1 MTVKTEDAAAGRS
14 GARASGRGPGQTGTV
29 GQLSRADRVARGKD
43 ARVAAPLDS
52 HAEFS
57 PGPGR
62 DPVGLLL
69 GQAASRVPEL
79 VPVRHGRML
88 VSPFTFYRGAALP
101 MAADLAGTPASGL
114 RVQLCGDAH
123 LSNFGAFASPE
134 RRLVFDVNDF
144 DETLPGPF
152 EWDVKRLAASLAVA
166 GRDSGFP
173 AKARRKIV
181 LAAAERYRTAMREFA
196 AQPFMDV
203 WYAHLDIEP
212 AVAEF
217 RSQVK
222 AKRVKLAEKLL
233 AKAHTSDSTKALD
246 KLTTVA
252 GGQRRII
259 STPPTIVP
267 VEEIFADD
275 MQADALY
282 ELLHTVLVK
291 YRRTLQSDRRH
302 LLEQFAMVQVARK
315 VVGVGSVGT
324 RAWIV
329 LMEAADGAEPL
340 FLQAKEA
347 QPSVLAEYAGRS
359 QYSNQGERVV
369 AGQHLMQAQSDIF
382 LGWTRVPNPVDGV
395 DRDFY
400 VRQLKDWKFSVPIE
414 IMLPQGMALYARLC
428 GWTLARAH
436 ARSGDRIAL
445 AAYLGGSAKFDQAIA
460 DFAET
465 YADQNE
471 RDYAALQTAV
481 KDGRAEATT
490 EI

>member
-1 MTVKTEDAAAGRS
+1 MPGRWRRWSRVGVRAVRAAGSGGAAAGAGQEP
-14 GARASGRGPGQTGTV
+14 GAGTGAGPAW
-29 GQLSRADRVARGKD
+29 ADAGVAVRV
-43 ARVAAPLDS
+43 L
-52 HAEFS
+52 
-57 PGPGR
+57 PG
-62 DPVGLLL
+62 
-69 GQAASRVPEL
+69 
-79 VPVRHGRML
+79 
-88 VSPFTFYRGAALP
+88 RGAADGGGSAQHARLG
-101 MAADLAGTPASGL
+101 AA
-114 RVQLCGDAH
+114 VQLCGDAH

-166 GRDSGFP
+166 GRDNGYL

-181 LAAAERYRTAMREFA
+181 LAAAEGYRTAMRSFA
-196 AQPFMDV
+196 EQTFLDV
-203 WYAHLDIEP
+203 WYTHVDIEP
-212 AVAEF
+212 VLAQF

-222 AKRVKLAEKLL
+222 AKRFKAAEMLL
-233 AKAHTSDSTKALD
+233 AKAHTADSMKALG
-246 KLTTVA
+246 KLTTVVD
-252 GGQRRII
+252 GQRRII
-259 STPPTIVP
+259 SDPPMIVP
-267 VEEIFADD
+267 VEEVFADV
-275 MQADALY
+275 QADVIY
-282 ELLHTVLVK
+282 KLLRAVLGK

-302 LLEQFAMVQVARK
+302 LLEQFTLVQVARK

-324 RAWIV
+324 RAWVV
-329 LMEAADGAEPL
+329 LMDAGDGVEPL

-347 QPSVLAEYAGRS
+347 QPSVLADYCGRS
-359 QYSNQGERVV
+359 QYTNQGERVV

-382 LGWTRVPNPVDGV
+382 LGWTRVASPADGV

-414 IMLPQGMALYARLC
+414 QMLPEGMTLYARLC

-436 ARSGDRIAL
+436 ARSGDRVAL

-471 RDYAALQTAV
+471 RDYAALQAAV
-481 KDGRAEATT
+481 KDGKAEATT

>member
-1 MTVKTEDAAAGRS
+1 MTVKTEGAAAERS
-14 GARASGRGPGQTGTV
+14 GARASGRGPARTGTAEH
-29 GQLSRADRVARGKD
+29 LSRADRAAQGKD
-43 ARVAAPLDS
+43 ARAVAPLES
-52 HAEFS
+52 HGEFS
-57 PGPGR
+57 PGPRR

-79 VPVRHGRML
+79 MPVRHGRML
-88 VSPFTFYRGAALP
+88 VSPFTFFRGAALP

-152 EWDVKRLAASLAVA
+152 EWDIKRLAASLAVA
-166 GRDSGFP
+166 GRDNGFP
-173 AKARRKIV
+173 AKGRRKIA
-181 LAAAERYRTAMREFA
+181 LAAAEGYRTAMRGFA
-196 AQPFMDV
+196 GQPFLDV

-212 AVAEF
+212 AFGAF
-217 RSQVK
+217 RSQLK
-222 AKRVKLAEKLL
+222 AKRFKAAEAML
-233 AKAHTSDSTKALD
+233 AKAHTSDSTKALG
-246 KLTTVA
+246 KLTTVVE
-252 GGQRRII
+252 GRRQII
-259 STPPTIVP
+259 SDPPMIVP
-267 VEEIFADD
+267 IEEIFADV
-275 MQADALY
+275 QADAIY
-282 ELLHTVLVK
+282 ELLRTVLGK
-291 YRRTLQSDRRH
+291 YGRTLQSDRRH
-302 LLEQFAMVQVARK
+302 LLEQFTMVQVARK

-329 LMEAADGAEPL
+329 LMDAGDDDEPL

-347 QPSVLAEYAGRS
+347 QPSVLAQYAGRS
-359 QYSNQGERVV
+359 RYANQGERVV

-382 LGWTRVPNPVDGV
+382 LGWTRVAAPDGV

-400 VRQLKDWKFSVPIE
+400 VRQLKDWKFSLPIE
-414 IMLPQGMALYARLC
+414 QMLPEGMTVYAGLC

-445 AAYLGGSAKFDQAIA
+445 AAYLGGSDKFDQAIA

-471 RDYAALQTAV
+471 LDYAALQGAV

>member
-1 MTVKTEDAAAGRS
+1 MIVKTES
-14 GARASGRGPGQTGTV
+14 GASASSATRASGKGSARAGTAE
-29 GQLSRADRVARGKD
+29 QLSRADRVARGKD
-43 ARVAAPLDS
+43 ARAVTPLES
-52 HAEFS
+52 HAEFA
-57 PGPGR
+57 PDGPR

-69 GQAASRVPEL
+69 GQAKSRVPEL

-101 MAADLAGTPASGL
+101 MAADLATTPASGL

-144 DETLPGPF
+144 DETVPGPF

-166 GRDSGFP
+166 GRDNGFP

-181 LAAAERYRTAMREFA
+181 LAAAEGYRAAMRAFA
-196 AQPFMDV
+196 DQPLLEV
-203 WYAHLDIEP
+203 WYAHLDIEQ
-212 AVAEF
+212 AIGEF
-217 RSQVK
+217 QSQMK
-222 AKRVKLAEKLL
+222 AKRFKKAEALL
-233 AKAHTSDSTKALD
+233 AKAHTKDSTLALR
-246 KLTTVA
+246 KLTTLD

-259 STPPTIVP
+259 SDPPMIMPIEDV
-267 VEEIFADD
+267 FADV
-275 MQADALY
+275 QAGAIY
-282 ELLHTVLVK
+282 QEIHTVLGK

-302 LLEQFAMVQVARK
+302 LLEQFTLVQVARK

-324 RAWIV
+324 RAWIL
-329 LMEAADGAEPL
+329 LMDAGDGTQPL

-347 QPSVLAEYAGRS
+347 QPSVLAEFCGRS
-359 QYSNQGERVV
+359 QYTNQGERVV
-369 AGQHLMQAQSDIF
+369 TGQHLMQAESDIF
-382 LGWTRVPNPVDGV
+382 LGWTRVPGPDKVN
-395 DRDFY
+395 RDFY
-400 VRQLKDWKFSVPIE
+400 VRQLKDWKFSAPIE
-414 IMLPQGMALYARLC
+414 AMIPSGMTVYASLC

-436 ARSGDRIAL
+436 ARSGDRVAL
-445 AAYLGGSAKFDQAIA
+445 AAYLGSSAKFDQAIA

-471 RDYAALQTAV
+471 RDYTALQDAV

>member
-1 MTVKTEDAAAGRS
+1 MTVTADRAAAGRS
-14 GARASGRGPGQTGTV
+14 GGRASGRGPARAAAADP
-29 GQLSRADRVARGKD
+29 LSRTDRVARGKD
-43 ARVAAPLDS
+43 ARAAAPLEA
-52 HAEFS
+52 HAEFR
-57 PGPGR
+57 PGGSR

-69 GQAASRVPEL
+69 AQAASRVPEL

-88 VSPFTFYRGAALP
+88 VSAFTFYRGAALP
-101 MAADLAGTPASGL
+101 MAADLASTPASGL

-166 GRDSGFP
+166 GRDNGYP
-173 AKARRKIV
+173 GKARRKIT
-181 LAAAERYRTAMREFA
+181 LAAAESYRTTMRGFA
-196 AQPFMDV
+196 QQPFLDV

-212 AVAEF
+212 ALGEF
-217 RSQVK
+217 RSQMK
-222 AKRVKLAEKLL
+222 ARGFKAAQAQLAR
-233 AKAHTSDSTKALD
+233 AHTRDSMQALR
-246 KLTTVA
+246 KLTTMA

-259 STPPTIVP
+259 SDPPMIVP
-267 VEEIFADD
+267 VEEIFAGVR
-275 MQADALY
+275 ADAIY
-282 ELLHTVLVK
+282 EQLRAVLAR

-302 LLEQFAMVQVARK
+302 LVKQFTLVQMARK

-324 RAWIV
+324 RAWV
-329 LMEAADGAEPL
+329 LLMDSADGVEPL

-347 QPSVLAEYAGRS
+347 QPSVLAGYCGRS
-359 QYSNQGERVV
+359 QHNNQGERVV

-382 LGWTRVPNPVDGV
+382 LGWTRVTNPDDGM

-400 VRQLKDWKFSVPIE
+400 VRQLRDWKFSVPIE
-414 IMLPQGMALYARLC
+414 QMIPSGMTVYARLC

-445 AAYLGGSAKFDQAIA
+445 AAYLGSSAKFDQAIA

-471 RDYAALQTAV
+471 RDYTAFQAAV
-481 KDGRAEATT
+481 KDGKAEAVT

>member
-1 MTVKTEDAAAGRS
+1 M
-14 GARASGRGPGQTGTV
+14 
-29 GQLSRADRVARGKD
+29 
-43 ARVAAPLDS
+43 APLDS
-52 HAEFS
+52 HAEFT
-57 PGPGR
+57 PGRSR

-69 GQAASRVPEL
+69 GQAGSRVPEL

-123 LSNFGAFASPE
+123 LANFGAFASPE

-166 GRDSGFP
+166 GRDNGFP
-173 AKARRKIV
+173 AKARRKIA
-181 LAAAERYRTAMREFA
+181 LAAAEAYRTAMRGFA
-196 AQPFMDV
+196 ETSLLEV
-203 WYAHLDIEP
+203 WYAHMDIEP
-212 AVAEF
+212 ALAEF

-222 AKRVKLAEKLL
+222 AKRFKAAEALL
-233 AKAHTSDSTKALD
+233 AKAHTSDSTKALG
-246 KLTTVA
+246 KLTTVVD
-252 GGQRRII
+252 GQRRII
-259 STPPTIVP
+259 STPPMIVP
-267 VEEIFADD
+267 VEEVFADV
-275 MQADALY
+275 QADAIYKVLR
-282 ELLHTVLVK
+282 TVLGK
-291 YRRTLQSDRRH
+291 YGRTLQSDRRH
-302 LLEQFAMVQVARK
+302 LLQQFTMIQVARK

-324 RAWIV
+324 RAWIL
-329 LMEAADGAEPL
+329 LMDAADGDEPL

-347 QPSVLAEYAGRS
+347 QPSVLADYCGRS
-359 QYSNQGERVV
+359 QYTNQGERVV

-382 LGWTRVPNPVDGV
+382 LGWTRVQGPDGV

-414 IMLPQGMALYARLC
+414 QMLPVGMTIYARLC

-445 AAYLGGSAKFDQAIA
+445 AAYLGASAKFDQAIA

-471 RDYAALQTAV
+471 DDYAALQRAV
-481 KDGRAEATT
+481 KDGKAEATT

>member
-1 MTVKTEDAAAGRS
+1 ME
-14 GARASGRGPGQTGTV
+14 
-29 GQLSRADRVARGKD
+29 QLSRADRVARGKD
-43 ARVAAPLDS
+43 ARATAPLES
-52 HAEFS
+52 HGEFA
-57 PGPGR
+57 PAGKR

-69 GQAASRVPEL
+69 GQAKSRVPEL

-88 VSPFTFYRGAALP
+88 VSAFTFYRGAALP
-101 MAADLAGTPASGL
+101 MAADLATTPTSGL

-152 EWDVKRLAASLAVA
+152 EWDVKRLAASLTVA
-166 GRDSGFP
+166 GRDNGFP
-173 AKARRKIV
+173 AKACRKIAV
-181 LAAAERYRTAMREFA
+181 AAGEGYRTAMRAFA
-196 AQPFMDV
+196 GQTFLDV

-212 AVAEF
+212 VLAQF

-222 AKRVKLAEKLL
+222 AKRYKEGEKLL
-233 AKAHTSDSTKALD
+233 ARAHTSDTMKAVR
-246 KLTTVA
+246 KLTTMVD
-252 GGQRRII
+252 GQRRII
-259 STPPTIVP
+259 SDPPLIVP
-267 VEEIFADD
+267 VEEVFADV
-275 MQADALY
+275 QADAIY
-282 ELLHTVLVK
+282 QLLHTVLGR

-302 LLEQFAMVQVARK
+302 LLEQFTMVQVARK

-324 RAWIV
+324 RAYV
-329 LMEAADGAEPL
+329 LLMDALDGVEPL

-347 QPSVLAEYAGRS
+347 EPSVLAEYAGRS
-359 QYSNQGERVV
+359 QYTNQGERAV
-369 AGQHLMQAQSDIF
+369 AGQHLMQAESDIF
-382 LGWTRVPNPVDGV
+382 LGWTRVANPLDGI

-414 IMLPQGMALYARLC
+414 QMLPKGMTLYAGLC

-436 ARSGDRIAL
+436 ACSGDRIAL
-445 AAYLGGSAKFDQAIA
+445 AAYLGGSTRFDEAIA

-471 RDYAALQTAV
+471 RDYAAFQAAA
-481 KDGRAEATT
+481 KEGKIEATT

>member
-1 MTVKTEDAAAGRS
+1 MTVATRQ
-14 GARASGRGPGQTGTV
+14 GPAQTGTV
-29 GQLSRADRVARGKD
+29 EHLSRADRVARGKN
-43 ARVAAPLDS
+43 ARAVAPLES
-52 HAEFS
+52 HAEFA
-57 PGPGR
+57 PGGSR

-69 GQAASRVPEL
+69 GQAESRVPEL
-79 VPVRHGRML
+79 MPIRHGRML

-101 MAADLAGTPASGL
+101 MAADLAATPASGL

-166 GRDSGFP
+166 GRDNGFP

-181 LAAAERYRTAMREFA
+181 LAAAEGYRTAMRGFA
-196 AQPFMDV
+196 RQSLLDV

-212 AVAEF
+212 AIGEF

-222 AKRVKLAEKLL
+222 AKRFKAAEDLL
-233 AKAHTSDSTKALD
+233 AKAHSSDSTKALG
-246 KLTTVA
+246 KLTTVVD
-252 GGQRRII
+252 GRRQII
-259 STPPTIVP
+259 SDPPMIVP
-267 VEEIFADD
+267 IEEVFAEV
-275 MQADALY
+275 QTDAIY
-282 ELLHTVLVK
+282 ALLRTVLGK
-291 YRRTLQSDRRH
+291 YRGTLQSDRRH
-302 LLEQFAMVQVARK
+302 LLDQFTLIQVARK

-324 RAWIV
+324 RAWIL
-329 LMEAADGAEPL
+329 LMDAADGDEPL

-359 QYSNQGERVV
+359 QYSNEGERVV
-369 AGQHLMQAQSDIF
+369 AGQHLQQAQSDIF
-382 LGWTRVPNPVDGV
+382 LGWTRVPAPDGV

-400 VRQLKDWKFSVPIE
+400 VRQLRDWKFSAPIE
-414 IMLPQGMALYARLC
+414 QMLPEGMTIYARLC

-445 AAYLGGSAKFDQAIA
+445 AAYLGGSAKFDRAIA

-465 YADQNE
+465 YADQNQ

-481 KDGRAEATT
+481 KEGQAQATT

>member
-1 MTVKTEDAAAGRS
+1 MTVTTR
-14 GARASGRGPGQTGTV
+14 RGPAQTGTV
-29 GQLSRADRVARGKD
+29 EHLSRADRVARGKD
-43 ARVAAPLDS
+43 ARAVAPLES
-52 HAEFS
+52 HAEFA
-57 PGPGR
+57 PGRSR

-69 GQAASRVPEL
+69 GQAESRVPEL
-79 VPVRHGRML
+79 MPIRHGRML

-101 MAADLAGTPASGL
+101 MAADLATTPASGL

-166 GRDSGFP
+166 GRDNGFA

-181 LAAAERYRTAMREFA
+181 LAAAEGYRTAMRGFA
-196 AQPFMDV
+196 QQPLLDV

-212 AVAEF
+212 AIGEF

-222 AKRVKLAEKLL
+222 AKRFKAAEGLL
-233 AKAHTSDSTKALD
+233 ARAHTRDSTQALG
-246 KLTTVA
+246 KLTTVVD
-252 GGQRRII
+252 GQRRII
-259 STPPTIVP
+259 SDPPMIVP
-267 VEEIFADD
+267 VEEVFADV
-275 MQADALY
+275 QADVIY
-282 ELLHTVLVK
+282 EQLRGVLDM

-302 LLEQFAMVQVARK
+302 LLEQFTMVQVARK

-324 RAWIV
+324 RAWIL
-329 LMEAADGAEPL
+329 LMDALDGVEPL

-359 QYSNQGERVV
+359 QYNNQGERVV
-369 AGQHLMQAQSDIF
+369 AGQHLQQAQSDIF
-382 LGWTRVPNPVDGV
+382 LGWARIPAPDGV

-400 VRQLKDWKFSVPIE
+400 VRQLRDWKFSAPIE
-414 IMLPQGMALYARLC
+414 QMLPEGMTIYARLC

-445 AAYLGGSAKFDQAIA
+445 AAYLGGSAKFDRAIA

-465 YADQNE
+465 YAGQNQ

-481 KDGRAEATT
+481 KEGKAQATT